1 MIFLMLESAQEDSGG
16 LHRRDHHALVP
27 DGAEDEFATRVQAI
41 DQAALKRFL
50 RSQQEPCYESQ
61 LLRIA
66 FPELD
71 ISQANTLFLYQSHFL
86 LFYVLYRLQNEFY
99 QENRYLFIHFMRT
112 ILVTYP
118 EAGQCRFF
126 DEHLCCFCEAACSA
140 EDDYCDFHRAQV
152 RETALDELSLRY
164 FYLDSRNFYKLDEHT
179 ATAFI
184 NGTWEILTHY
194 ENYRQSFKTL
204 GLPESADLKMIKKRF
219 RELAKQHHPDLGA
232 TSNETF
238 HEINNAYQLLLHIHG
253 MMSTIPGQPDTP

>member
-1 MIFLMLESAQEDSGG
+1 MYTSAQANSREQPGK
-16 LHRRDHHALVP
+16 DHPAAY
-27 DGAEDEFATRVQAI
+27 GTEDEFATRVQVI
-41 DQAALKRFL
+41 DQTALKRYL

-71 ISQANTLFLYQSHFL
+71 ISQANTLLLYQSHFL
-86 LFYVLYRLQNEFY
+86 LFHVLYHLQDEFY
-99 QENRYLFIHFMRT
+99 RENHYLFIHFMRT
-112 ILVTYP
+112 VLVAYP
-118 EAGQCRFF
+118 EAGHCRFF
-126 DEHLCCFCEAACSA
+126 EELLGRFCEAACSP
-140 EDDYCDFHRAQV
+140 DDYCEFHRAQI

-194 ENYRQSFKTL
+194 ENYRQSFTIL

-219 RELAKQHHPDLGA
+219 RELAKLHHPDLGA
-232 TSNETF
+232 TSNDTF

-253 MMSTIPGQPDTP
+253 MMSAVPLQHEMP